1 MSASSTPGKLP
12 DGSADKMCECAR
24 ADGQAM
30 PSQRAASRAGGR
42 WQHAGSG
49 QDDVLR
55 LVVSRPRNQGASSNG
70 TPSVIAYPR
79 SLPGSTE
86 ARHQY
91 VPDGVSE
98 YW

>member
-1 MSASSTPGKLP
+1 MSAASTPGKLP
-12 DGSADKMCECAR
+12 EGSADKMCECAR

-30 PSQRAASRAGGR
+30 PSQRAARRAGGR
-42 WQHAGSG
+42 WQHDGSG
-49 QDDVLR
+49 HADLVR
-55 LVVSRPRNQGASSNG
+55 LTVSRPRNHLASSNG
-70 TPSVIAYPR
+70 TPSVIANPR

-86 ARHQY
+86 ATHQY